1 MRQAIETAPRDGT
14 MVTLEDDGSGTYVV
28 AHWSAEAGR
37 WVGENGEPS
46 EITPTHWHQRHGDY
60 RYFLQEDE
68 RQPRRRRPR
77 RFAVFPIVAVSFLLI
92 GFMGLYF
99 FNSLYFEVFHSKT
112 ILPIQESHKTDLSL
126 WQRAEAD
133 QAKVKAGT
141 QVKQAVEAPPR
152 ELRQSVMTGQSTER
166 SLTNEHA
173 ENRRAI
179 DRLDRQLQ
187 TEAENSAPSIE
198 HDQHRIAALAREAT
212 AARQELTASTGAI
225 SAST

>member
-46 EITPTHWHQRHGDY
+46 EITPTHWYQRHGDY

-99 FNSLYFEVFHSKT
+99 FRTLC
-112 ILPIQESHKTDLSL
+112 ILRSSTQKLSCRYRNCRRPTCHFGSGLRPI
-126 WQRAEAD
+126 R
-133 QAKVKAGT
+133 
-141 QVKQAVEAPPR
+141 PR
-152 ELRQSVMTGQSTER
+152 S
-166 SLTNEHA
+166 
-173 ENRRAI
+173 
-179 DRLDRQLQ
+179 
-187 TEAENSAPSIE
+187 
-198 HDQHRIAALAREAT
+198 
-212 AARQELTASTGAI
+212 RQERRSNRLLKRPLGNCDNL
-225 SAST
+225 